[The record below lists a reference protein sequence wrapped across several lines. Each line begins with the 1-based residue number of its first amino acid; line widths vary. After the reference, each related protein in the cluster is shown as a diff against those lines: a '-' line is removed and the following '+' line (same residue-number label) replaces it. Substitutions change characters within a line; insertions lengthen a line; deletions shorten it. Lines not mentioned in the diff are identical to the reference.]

1 MRAATYLSANELSL
15 TDKAKPQVIKPT
27 DAVVRL
33 VKTTICG
40 TDLHILVAMFLLVN
54 QEQL

>member
-27 DAVVRL
+27 DAARQTHEETFVFRKL
-33 VKTTICG
+33 
-40 TDLHILVAMFLLVN
+40 DS
-54 QEQL
+54 